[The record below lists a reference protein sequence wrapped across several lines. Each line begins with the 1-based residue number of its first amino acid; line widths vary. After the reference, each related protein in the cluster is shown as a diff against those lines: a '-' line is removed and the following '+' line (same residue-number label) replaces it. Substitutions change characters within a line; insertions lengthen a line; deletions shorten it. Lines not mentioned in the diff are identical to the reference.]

1 MLVGLKGR
9 NTLDFTFATTS
20 IRDTCEK
27 ARIARRELGVEIAEQ
42 LHRAL
47 ADLHAAETL
56 NDLPMGYSKMDGRT
70 DPPIFLVDLTSRS
83 RLLFSCAHLKPPLKK
98 DGTMELL
105 QITRIK
111 ILAVEVTNE

>member
-1 MLVGLKGR
+1 
-9 NTLDFTFATTS
+9 
-20 IRDTCEK
+20 
-27 ARIARRELGVEIAEQ
+27 
-42 LHRAL
+42 
-47 ADLHAAETL
+47 
-56 NDLPMGYSKMDGRT
+56 MDGRT